1 MLPVR
6 MIEIYWSAVQMFR
19 NRPEATVEAT
29 SPTVRFAKRINT
41 EVMLPNI
48 PLAVMAPPKHI
59 AQIISQIGIHHT
71 AHTPCVDPGHSNP
84 VPPSGPGYCHIES
97 HDQPFELRLHILN
110 RQAGYFL

>member
-6 MIEIYWSAVQMFR
+6 MMEIYWSAVQILR

-29 SPTVRFAKRINT
+29 SPTVRFIKRINT

-59 AQIISQIGIHHT
+59 AQIISQIVFIIPLIPRVETRSFKSGF
-71 AHTPCVDPGHSNP
+71 P
-84 VPPSGPGYCHIES
+84 VWTWVLP
-97 HDQPFELRLHILN
+97 
-110 RQAGYFL
+110 